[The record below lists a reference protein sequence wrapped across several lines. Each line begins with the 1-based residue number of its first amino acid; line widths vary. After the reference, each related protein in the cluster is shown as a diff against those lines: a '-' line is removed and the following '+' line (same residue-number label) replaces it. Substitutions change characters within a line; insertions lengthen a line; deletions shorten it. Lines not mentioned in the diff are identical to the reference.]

1 MNVDIKEK
9 EISLKEAITPFVE
22 GQGVSLFE
30 VRLFFIDGKLTLRIL
45 VDYPSGGITLDQ
57 CVRLNRSL
65 ADYLDGRAVLEE
77 SFLLE
82 VSSPG
87 MKRDLTTLKDFL
99 RIKGKDVSVWLKD
112 EVEGKTHYDGN
123 IVDVDFDKQRVFL
136 TVKDQKISLPIDVI
150 KKAKQRIA

>member
-1 MNVDIKEK
+1 MDLKEK
-9 EISLKEAITPFVE
+9 EISLKEAITPFIQ
-22 GQGVSLFE
+22 GQGLDVFEARLLFVE
-30 VRLFFIDGKLTLRIL
+30 GKLTLRIL
-45 VDYPSGGITLDQ
+45 VDYPKGGVTLDE

-65 ADYLDGRAVLEE
+65 SDYLDSRSVLEE

-87 MKRDLTTLKDFL
+87 IKRDLTTLKDFL
-99 RIKGKDVSVWLKD
+99 RIKGKAVSVWLTQ
-112 EVEGKTHYDGN
+112 ELEGKTHYDGDV
-123 IVDVDFDKQRVFL
+123 VDVDFDKQKVFL

>member
-1 MNVDIKEK
+1 MDIKEK
-9 EISLKEAITPFVE
+9 EISLKEAIAPFVE
-22 GQGVSLFE
+22 GQGLSLFE
-30 VRLFFIDGKLTLRIL
+30 VRLLFIDGRLTLKIL
-45 VDYPSGGITLDQ
+45 VDYPQGGITLDE

-65 ADYLDGRAVLEE
+65 SDYLDSRTALEQ

-99 RIKGKDVSVWLKD
+99 RIKGQAVSVWLNR
-112 EVEGKTHYDGN
+112 ELEGKTHYDGN
-123 IVDVDFDKQRVFL
+123 VVDVDFDKQRVLL
-136 TVKDQKISLPIDVI
+136 TVKDQKVSLPIGVI